1 MNSKENTKSL
11 NQDNESFQE
20 NTKEIISTIKEIKNN
35 ELNLFNF
42 SLNKNKNGFIEN
54 NCEDTKTHEENQ
66 DTQKILINYNCP
78 EFKAEIFSLFDSQNE
93 LNFFKDNSS
102 KDSLKTNEKNSKEN
116 EFSFQINCKNT
127 SLEPDFHLF
136 NNIFN
141 FENSNNDSLNNN
153 CTINNSMLITNEQ
166 EQEKEVE
173 DKQNKNE
180 EIQEKIF
187 IKDENGENKDIIK
200 IDINTE
206 NDLDEKIVTKVNTD
220 TTDNSM
226 NNNYPDDD
234 EKNSY
239 ISININENNGIKY
252 PKRNRGKNKNKRKA
266 FTGKYNEKN
275 KSASIDLDESED
287 DLSNKKE
294 EFHKYKYPKIKKA
307 IKTKKERHSFFG
319 WYLCYPNILL
329 DKYALA
335 FSLTMDR
342 EYPKVKKFL
351 VYHGKKDTFAFI
363 KLLNKISYIPNPN
376 KQLYFNFGE
385 HTPEVIGVKSWRRL
399 IKKINNKNNI
409 EDYFTNI
416 DIKNVIKGKPMRHNM
431 FFKKDPQDQDETCFN
446 DVVKIPQIKMAQDY
460 IRNIIAQKKCDYNK
474 KCFWIKYDKN
484 VDLSHVLE
492 LNNEEVYVKALN
504 HSWENYSDQKTVIV
518 LLKENDSEEIGQF
531 LKMWTENDRI
541 IYSNGN
547 YDIAPVHYKVVIFS
561 FWTLDEYFKDGSFCD
576 LNLKLRFKKLEIKS
590 GTDIKKFIEEIS
602 KEC

>member
-102 KDSLKTNEKNSKEN
+102 KDSLKSNEKNSKEN
-116 EFSFQINCKNT
+116 KFSFQINCKNT

-187 IKDENGENKDIIK
+187 IKDEKSENKNIIK

-226 NNNYPDDD
+226 NN

-239 ISININENNGIKY
+239 ISININENNGIK
-252 PKRNRGKNKNKRKA
+252 
-266 FTGKYNEKN
+266 
-275 KSASIDLDESED
+275 
-287 DLSNKKE
+287 
-294 EFHKYKYPKIKKA
+294 
-307 IKTKKERHSFFG
+307 
-319 WYLCYPNILL
+319 
-329 DKYALA
+329 
-335 FSLTMDR
+335 
-342 EYPKVKKFL
+342 
-351 VYHGKKDTFAFI
+351 
-363 KLLNKISYIPNPN
+363 
-376 KQLYFNFGE
+376 
-385 HTPEVIGVKSWRRL
+385 
-399 IKKINNKNNI
+399 
-409 EDYFTNI
+409 
-416 DIKNVIKGKPMRHNM
+416 
-431 FFKKDPQDQDETCFN
+431 
-446 DVVKIPQIKMAQDY
+446 
-460 IRNIIAQKKCDYNK
+460 
-474 KCFWIKYDKN
+474 
-484 VDLSHVLE
+484 
-492 LNNEEVYVKALN
+492 
-504 HSWENYSDQKTVIV
+504 
-518 LLKENDSEEIGQF
+518 
-531 LKMWTENDRI
+531 
-541 IYSNGN
+541 
-547 YDIAPVHYKVVIFS
+547 
-561 FWTLDEYFKDGSFCD
+561 
-576 LNLKLRFKKLEIKS
+576 
-590 GTDIKKFIEEIS
+590 
-602 KEC
+602 